1 MRQALARI
9 AAPRSRIGLAEFE
22 TAMTEALDQLRGY
35 LRDDQPEDIAIF
47 EAGTALLGAG
57 RELIRMRESPHSSA
71 AVDLEFQIASL
82 AGYPRAEWLER
93 ARRMAEE
100 AAAKCLAE
108 LREDELGTKRA
119 QAIARDL
126 GAFAAIGQELARGGA
141 LLTGMRHEGVQS
153 DAA

>member
-93 ARRMAEE
+93 ARRMAQE

>member
-1 MRQALARI
+1 
-9 AAPRSRIGLAEFE
+9 
-22 TAMTEALDQLRGY
+22 
-35 LRDDQPEDIAIF
+35 
-47 EAGTALLGAG
+47 
-57 RELIRMRESPHSSA
+57 LIRIRESPHSPA
-71 AVDLEFQIASL
+71 AVDLESQIASI

-93 ARRMAEE
+93 ARRMAQE
-100 AAAKCLAE
+100 AVAKCLAE